1 MSPPHLLCDT
11 FGSMGFVLYC
21 RLIQCHLALYEIRV
35 PRSGSLPPTSFRY
48 AGHPAYPCLK
58 LRLLLPS
65 PFGTCTLEP
74 APMPGTQQKKSLRIR
89 RDFSTNYNFSLNF
102 NDAPT

>member
-74 APMPGTQQKKSLRIR
+74 APMPGTQ
-89 RDFSTNYNFSLNF
+89 
-102 NDAPT
+102 